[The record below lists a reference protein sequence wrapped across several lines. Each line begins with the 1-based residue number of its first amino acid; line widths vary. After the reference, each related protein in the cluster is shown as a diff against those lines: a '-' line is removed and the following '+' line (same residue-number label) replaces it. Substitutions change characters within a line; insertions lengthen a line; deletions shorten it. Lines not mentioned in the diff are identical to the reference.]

1 VTHRLASTG
10 HFLTI
15 DAREYYHDAG
25 FETVVPRESWAGL
38 EQRLERSVDRLL
50 ECLDAASTR
59 ATFFVPG
66 DVARTRPALVRRIA
80 ASGNEVAAHGD
91 NRLLTGDLTPWSL
104 RSDARSSKAAIESAT
119 DMLVRGFR
127 APFCA
132 LGAARDWALDVLV
145 EEGYEYDSSCVP
157 QTRSGLTG
165 SPIPAYAHVVEC
177 ASGSI
182 TEVPPTP
189 IHSFGRVPAPGVV
202 TPLRGATYGA
212 VRRTFEQRTR
222 GSMPGV
228 MALAAW
234 EVDPRQPRLPGPWSL
249 RRRHYRGLSRVES
262 RLDRL
267 LREFRFDA
275 IGFSLDEVS
284 RSAPLTRV
292 A

>member
-1 VTHRLASTG
+1 MTHRLASTG
-10 HFLTI
+10 HFLSI

-25 FETVVPRESWAGL
+25 FQTIAPRESWTTL

-50 ECLDAASTR
+50 EQLDAASTR

-66 DVARTRPALVRRIA
+66 EIARTRPALVRRIA

-91 NRLLTGDLTPWSL
+91 HRLLTGDLTPWSL
-104 RSDARSSKAAIESAT
+104 RADARSSKAAIEHAT
-119 DMLVRGFR
+119 STLVRGFR
-127 APFCA
+127 APFCV
-132 LGAARDWALDVLV
+132 LGCARDWALEVLV
-145 EEGYEYDSSCVP
+145 EEGYEYDSSCIP
-157 QTRSGLTG
+157 QTKSSLGG
-165 SPIPAYAHVVEC
+165 PSIPSYAHVVEC
-177 ASGSI
+177 AAGTI

-189 IHSFGRVPAPGVV
+189 IHSFGRLPAPGVV
-202 TPLRGATYGA
+202 TPLRGATYRA

-228 MALAAW
+228 MTLAAW
-234 EVDPRQPRLPGPWSL
+234 EVDPGQPRLPGPWSL
-249 RRRHYRGLSRVES
+249 RRRHYRGLSRVEA

-275 IGFSLDEVS
+275 IGFSLDDVS